1 MINKGVGSS
10 RKRFQIALGLSV
22 WLHLLLILGWHPNLS
37 EWNISGGRA
46 VTVTFRP
53 QHAIKGES
61 LRSPKEASD
70 SQEKVVLQPS
80 TTLAQ
85 QKNGLKNIG
94 TPLSP
99 QSMQITHRVT
109 SSTAVDSSVVPRTGA
124 EVPVDHATRGVTVT
138 IVIGE
143 SGKVAQIFWNK
154 LPALT
159 DNQLQQVEESIRAR
173 SYLGSIPGA
182 ILNENIDV
190 LSLISRGNEEE
201 KVLQLKR

>member
-1 MINKGVGSS
+1 M
-10 RKRFQIALGLSV
+10 
-22 WLHLLLILGWHPNLS
+22 
-37 EWNISGGRA
+37 
-46 VTVTFRP
+46 
-53 QHAIKGES
+53 
-61 LRSPKEASD
+61 
-70 SQEKVVLQPS
+70 
-80 TTLAQ
+80 
-85 QKNGLKNIG
+85 
-94 TPLSP
+94 
-99 QSMQITHRVT
+99 
-109 SSTAVDSSVVPRTGA
+109 
-124 EVPVDHATRGVTVT
+124 PVDHATRGVTVT